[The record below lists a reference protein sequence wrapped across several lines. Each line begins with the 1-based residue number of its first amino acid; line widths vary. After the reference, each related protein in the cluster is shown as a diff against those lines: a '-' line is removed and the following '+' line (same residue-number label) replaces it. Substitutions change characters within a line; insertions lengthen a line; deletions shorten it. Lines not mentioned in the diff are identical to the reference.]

1 MARTPTTVDTVVI
14 GGGSAGCVVANR
26 LSEDPS
32 HSVLVLEAGRPDWS
46 WDLFIHMPAGLTT
59 PLGNPL
65 YDWRYQSEPEPHMGG
80 RRVAHARGKV
90 LGGSSSINGMI
101 FLRGN
106 ALDFERWAEGE
117 GMQAWDYAHCLPY
130 FKRAEARLESDEY
143 RGGDGPLRLE
153 LGPCKNP
160 LFTAFFEAVQQAGHS
175 LSTDLNGYRQEGFAA
190 FDRNI
195 QRGKRLSAARAYL
208 HPVLRRPNLH
218 LQTMALTTR
227 ILFEGTRAVGV
238 EYQRFGRTHQVRAG
252 RVVCCGGAINSPQLL
267 MLSGVGPAD
276 HLRSHGID
284 VVADVPGVGENLQDH
299 LEVYIQHECTQPVS
313 IAPALKW
320 YNKPW
325 VGLQW
330 LFGKTGPAAS
340 NHFEA
345 GGFLRSN
352 PDVPWPNV
360 QLHFLPLAIRYDGS
374 MPNTGHGFQVHAGPM
389 VSDARG
395 TVRLKSTDP
404 TDHPALTF
412 NYLSTDQDRREWV
425 EVIRSVRHI
434 LDQPAFG
441 DFSAGEISPG
451 PAVQTEAE
459 ILAWVARDAE
469 TALHPCCTAKLG
481 QDAMSVVDPDTM
493 LVHGLDG
500 LSVVDASVMPALTN
514 ANIYAPTMMI
524 AEKASDLLRG
534 DTPLLAEPAAFYRA
548 LSAST
553 D

>member
-1 MARTPTTVDTVVI
+1 VARTPATFDTIVI

-106 ALDFERWAEGE
+106 ALDFERWAQGE

-143 RGGDGPLRLE
+143 RGDGGPLRLE
-153 LGPCKNP
+153 LGPCDNP

-175 LSTDLNGYRQEGFAA
+175 LSDDLNGYRQEGFAA

-252 RVVCCGGAINSPQLL
+252 RVVCSGGAINSPQLL

-276 HLRSHGID
+276 HLRSHGIN

-352 PDVPWPNV
+352 PDISWPNV

-389 VSDARG
+389 MSDARG

-441 DFSAGEISPG
+441 DLSAGEISPG
-451 PAVQTEAE
+451 PSVQTDAE

-469 TALHPCCTAKLG
+469 TALHPSCTAKLG
-481 QDAMSVVDPDTM
+481 QDPMSVVNPDTM
-493 LVHGLDG
+493 LVHGLAG

-534 DTPLLAEPAAFYRA
+534 DTPLPAESAAFYRA
-548 LSAST
+548 LSASA